1 MSAKAILFIKYFYIV
16 VNLMFIGQSNLDII
30 QTFYQQ
36 FQIQTVT
43 YITNTRA
50 LLCSL
55 ESLNLSLVFLALID
69 RISSSRSSK
78 KRQDV
83 RNKFDLRLNK
93 KLH

>member
-1 MSAKAILFIKYFYIV
+1 
-16 VNLMFIGQSNLDII
+16 MFIGQSNLDII

-93 KLH
+93 KLQ

>member
-93 KLH
+93 KLQ